1 MKITLMEA
9 IRSGKLELGQKVKLS
24 STLFQPYPLTTIES
38 KESGIK
44 DNQTVFR
51 KERYF
56 YFAGIENGDV
66 IKFIKASTDDLKI
79 TLKGVK
85 GFENGLAIMNRICSD
100 LFSDPSLGIFSVPL
114 EVEEFK
120 EYFLSKKTE
129 KFTDK
134 IVATGEAFL
143 ATQYIKKD
151 DIPNLSYGFKCFLGN
166 VELVNGNNEKS
177 FTLGFVPT
185 IKMYFPERLY
195 VQYDEETPIITK

>member
-9 IRSGKLELGQKVKLS
+9 IRSGKLELGQKVELS
-24 STLFQPYPLTTIES
+24 SSLFQPYPLTTIES
-38 KESGIK
+38 KESGTK

-51 KERYF
+51 KDRYF
-56 YFAGIENGDV
+56 YFAGIEDGDV

-100 LFSDPSLGIFSVPL
+100 LFSNTSLGIFSVPL
-114 EVEEFK
+114 EAEELK
-120 EYFLSKKTE
+120 ECLLGGKTE
-129 KFTDK
+129 KILDK
-134 IVATGEAFL
+134 LLAIGEAFL

-151 DIPNLSYGFKCFLGN
+151 DTQNLSYGFKCFLGN

-185 IKMYFPERLY
+185 IKIYFPETLY
-195 VQYDEETPIITK
+195 VHYYEETPVITK